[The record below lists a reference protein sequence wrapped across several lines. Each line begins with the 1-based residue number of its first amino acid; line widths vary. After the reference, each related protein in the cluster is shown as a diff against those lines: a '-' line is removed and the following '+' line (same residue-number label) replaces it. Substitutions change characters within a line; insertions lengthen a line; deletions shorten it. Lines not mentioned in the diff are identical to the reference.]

1 MYAFGDLSGKSEDEI
16 KAYLAQAYSGE
27 YAWFSERSTAPAT
40 PEALAAELTS
50 CEIII
55 AYELQEYYEA
65 ASWFLFR
72 RGGKLFE
79 VNASH
84 CSCYGF
90 EGQWLPEAVTKEE
103 LLRRKHIAY
112 GAESDDPAILE
123 IISSL

>member
-1 MYAFGDLSGKSEDEI
+1 MHAFGDLAGKSEDEV
-16 KAYLAQAYSGE
+16 KAHIAQAYSGE

-55 AYELQEYYEA
+55 AYELQKYYEA

-79 VNASH
+79 VNAGH

-90 EGQWLPEAVTKEE
+90 EGQWTPEEVTKEE
-103 LLRRKHIAY
+103 LLRRKHIVY
-112 GAESDDPAILE
+112 SAESDNLLIFE
-123 IISSL
+123 IISNL

>member
-1 MYAFGDLSGKSEDEI
+1 MHAFGDLAGQSENEI
-16 KAYLAQAYSGE
+16 KAYLAAEYSGD

-40 PEALAAELTS
+40 PEALAAELAS

-79 VNASH
+79 VNAGH
-84 CSCYGF
+84 CSCYGS

-103 LLRRKHIAY
+103 LLRRAHVVCSV
-112 GAESDDPAILE
+112 ESDDPAILE
-123 IISSL
+123 IISNL